1 MRNVDPFAFFR
12 EHQDTIFRW
21 LGLAGA
27 LLVIFLLLRIVA
39 RRLGGWRRAWRR
51 ARRETAVTAYAFV
64 APMRTWYVH
73 HKDRRL
79 LRRLLGDP
87 VTWRDAE
94 RALTAAR
101 LAAAPARPY
110 AVLVSAESVSVLLAG
125 REMPEPTGCWHE
137 APDATGEW
145 RANRDEL
152 PLVTPEAD
160 AVPPLLIALGATD
173 TQAAFLDAATGPAS
187 LCVEGHPQAAPPLLQ
202 AIAAQLDARLPA
214 SLVIVAEGVHRDFDG
229 PPVREA
235 YRTAEEALPR
245 LNIPPFLIARELP
258 DPLPAGLASPRPPCR
273 VVLLGAGRGHTRT
286 LLTDRH
292 GQVLLTGTPLLVRA
306 KALGRAL
313 PKVLWRLPAV
323 LPPAPMGSRS
333 PERQSTDLFEEEPVA
348 AWTAEPGTGVPAP
361 WEASA
366 GVPAPQEVGAV
377 QHAPAPAP
385 APLKSVPPP
394 PRHSPGS

>member
-12 EHQDTIFRW
+12 AHQDTIYRW
-21 LGLAGA
+21 LGVAGV
-27 LLVIFLLLRIVA
+27 LLLIFLLLRIVA
-39 RRLGGWRRAWRR
+39 RRLGGWRRAWHR
-51 ARRETAVTAYAFV
+51 ARREVAVTAYAFV
-64 APMRTWYVH
+64 APVRTWLVH
-73 HKDRRL
+73 RRDRAL

-110 AVLVSAESVSVLLAG
+110 AVLVGTDSVRVLLAG
-125 REMPEPTGCWHE
+125 RDVPDPTGCWHE
-137 APDATGEW
+137 VTDTAGEW
-145 RANRDEL
+145 RASRDEL

-187 LCVEGHPQAAPPLLQ
+187 LCIEGHPQAASPLLQ

-214 SLVIVAEGVHRDFDG
+214 SLVVVAEGVHRDFDG

-245 LNIPPFLIARELP
+245 LNIPPFLIATELP

-323 LPPAPMGSRS
+323 LPPAPMGSPS
-333 PERQSTDLFEEEPVA
+333 PERQSTDLFEEEPAA
-348 AWTAEPGTGVPAP
+348 AWTAEPGASVPPP
-361 WEASA
+361 WEAPA
-366 GVPAPQEVGAV
+366 GVPAPQEAGAAR
-377 QHAPAPAP
+377 QAPLPAPAP
-385 APLKSVPPP
+385 VHSASP
-394 PRHSPGS
+394 PRHSPGR